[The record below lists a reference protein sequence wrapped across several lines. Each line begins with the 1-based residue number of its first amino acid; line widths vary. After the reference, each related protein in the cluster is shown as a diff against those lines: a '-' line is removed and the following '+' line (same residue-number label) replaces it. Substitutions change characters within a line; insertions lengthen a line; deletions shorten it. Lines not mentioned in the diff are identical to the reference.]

1 MFSGPQK
8 KRLKGWSNL
17 DSMLTAAIPNG
28 ERAVV
33 NTLRPKT
40 KKSAT
45 WEGRYKMVFKDFKKA
60 VQKQFQSMCDGEHL
74 FTTNID
80 KEQIWDKYLASFP
93 EGSNPIRIE
102 RTEHDCSACK
112 SFIRQYANIVALKDN
127 QIVSIW
133 DIEIGGHYQVVA
145 DALSEMVK
153 SGGIENVFLNDFPKL
168 GTDFNHGEN
177 KDGTVTKWHH
187 FFIELP
193 AQHVLK
199 SKDSI
204 GTKLSDYRASK
215 DVFKRSLEEI
225 SMDAIDTVLDL
236 INQNSLYRGEEHKG
250 IVETLL
256 RLKKE
261 YDKLPEDQKDN
272 HCWVTVARMGG
283 AAKIRNTVIGT
294 LLSDISDG
302 VDLDRAVGTF
312 ESKVAP
318 SNYKRP
324 NALITKKMVEDARE
338 KIDELGFTD
347 SLARRYAEMDDITI
361 NNVLF
366 ANRDTKKAMDVFD
379 ELKESVPVDPKQFSK
394 VEEVSIDDFVSGIL
408 PTAEK
413 IEVMFESK
421 HLPNMVS
428 LIAPE
433 NDSPSMFKWRNGF
446 SWTYAGE
453 VADSIKLRVKRAGGN
468 VHGIL
473 RNSLAWFNTD
483 DLDIHVREP
492 DGNHIFFQNARGIHL
507 SSGVLD
513 VDMNVTQTVRNA
525 VENIVWT
532 DRNRMQEGK
541 YTLYINNYTRRESID
556 VGFEVEVEFEGEIH
570 TFSYPKPLR
579 QKESVPVAEYMF
591 SRKDGLVFVK
601 TIGRSSASKEVWGIH
616 TKAFQNVS
624 MVMYSPNHWD
634 GQGIGNRHY
643 FFMLEGCRND
653 SSSRGFFNEFLR
665 EELMKQ
671 KRVFEALGSKMMA
684 QPSDNQLSG
693 LGFSSTQRNSLLCR
707 VHGSFARTVKIN
719 F

>member
-1 MFSGPQK
+1 
-8 KRLKGWSNL
+8 
-17 DSMLTAAIPNG
+17 ML
-28 ERAVV
+28 
-33 NTLRPKT
+33 
-40 KKSAT
+40 
-45 WEGRYKMVFKDFKKA
+45 FKDFKKA
-60 VQKQFQSMCDGEHL
+60 VQEQFLSMCDGGHL

-80 KEQIWDKYLASFP
+80 KEQIWGKYLASFP
-93 EGSNPIRIE
+93 EGSNPIHIE

-112 SFIRQYANIVALKDN
+112 SFIRQYGNIVALKDN

-177 KDGTVTKWHH
+177 EDGSVTKWHH
-187 FFIELP
+187 FFLTLP
-193 AQHVLK
+193 LQHVLK

-225 SMDAIDTVLDL
+225 SMDAVDTVLEL

-250 IVETLL
+250 IVETLQ

-261 YDKLPEDQKDN
+261 YDKLPEDQRDN
-272 HCWVTVARMGG
+272 HCWATAARMGG

-302 VDLDRAVGTF
+302 VDLDRAVRTF

-318 SNYKRP
+318 ANYKRP
-324 NALITKKMVEDARE
+324 NALITKRMIEDAQE
-338 KIDELGFTD
+338 KIKELGFEE

-366 ANRDTKKAMDVFD
+366 ANRDVKKAMNVFD
-379 ELKESVPVDPKQFSK
+379 ELKESVPEDLKKLSK
-394 VEEVSIDDFVSGIL
+394 VEEVSIEDFVSSIL

-413 IEVMFESK
+413 IEVLFEGK
-421 HLPNMVS
+421 HLNNMVS

-433 NDSPSMFKWRNGF
+433 NDGSPSMFKWRNGF

-468 VHGIL
+468 VNGIL

-483 DLDIHVREP
+483 DLDIHVVEP
-492 DGNHIFFQNARGIHL
+492 GGNHIYYGNARGIHP

-513 VDMNVTQTVRNA
+513 VDMNVSDTVRNA

-532 DRNRMQEGK
+532 DRNRMREGK
-541 YTLYINNYTRRESID
+541 YKLYIRNYRKRESID

-579 QKESVPVAEYMF
+579 QSENVIVAEYTF
-591 SRKDGLVFVK
+591 SRKDGLVFGK
-601 TIGRSSASKEVWGIH
+601 TIERSSASKEVWGIH

-624 MVMYSPNHWD
+624 MMMYSPNHWD
-634 GQGIGNRHY
+634 GEGIGNRHY

-693 LGFSSTQRNSLLCR
+693 LGFSSTQRNSLLCK
-707 VHGSFARTVKIN
+707 VHGSFARTIKIN

>member
-1 MFSGPQK
+1 M
-8 KRLKGWSNL
+8 
-17 DSMLTAAIPNG
+17 A
-28 ERAVV
+28 
-33 NTLRPKT
+33 
-40 KKSAT
+40 
-45 WEGRYKMVFKDFKKA
+45 FKNFKEA
-60 VQKQFQSMCDGEHL
+60 VQKQFQLMCVGEYL
-74 FTTNID
+74 FTTNVD
-80 KEQIWDKYLASFP
+80 KELIWEKYLTSFP

-133 DIEIGGHYQVVA
+133 DVEIGGHYQVVA

-153 SGGIENVFLNDFPKL
+153 SGGIDNVFLNDFPKL

-177 KDGTVTKWHH
+177 EDGSVTKWHH
-187 FFIELP
+187 FFIKLP
-193 AQHVLK
+193 SKHVLR

-204 GTKLSDYRASK
+204 GTKLSDYRTSK

-225 SMDAIDTVLDL
+225 SMDAVDTVLEL
-236 INQNSLYRGEEHKG
+236 INQNSLYRGEEHKRT
-250 IVETLL
+250 VETLQ
-256 RLKKE
+256 RLKVE
-261 YDKLPEDQKDN
+261 YDKLPEDQRDN
-272 HCWVTVARMGG
+272 HCWTTAAKMSG
-283 AAKIRNTVIGT
+283 AAKIRNTSIGT
-294 LLSDISDG
+294 LLVDISEG
-302 VDLDRAVGTF
+302 RDLDSAVRMF

-318 SNYKRP
+318 ANYKRP
-324 NALITKKMVEDARE
+324 NAIITKRMVDDAQA
-338 KIDELGFTD
+338 KIEELGFIE
-347 SLARRYAEMDDITI
+347 SLARRYAVMDDITI

-366 ANRDTKKAMDVFD
+366 ANRDTKKAMNVFD
-379 ELKESVPVDPKQFSK
+379 ELKETVPVDLKKFSK
-394 VEEVSIDDFVSGIL
+394 VEEVSIEDFISSIL

-413 IEVMFESK
+413 IEVMFEGK
-421 HLPNMVS
+421 HINNMVS

-433 NDSPSMFKWRNGF
+433 NDGSPSMFKWNSGF

-453 VADSIKLRVKRAGGN
+453 VADSIKQRVKRAGGN
-468 VHGIL
+468 VNGIL

-483 DLDIHVREP
+483 DLDIHVEEP
-492 DGNHIFFQNARGIHL
+492 DRNHIFFSNARHIHF

-513 VDMNVTQTVRNA
+513 VDMNVTDTVRNA

-532 DRNRMQEGK
+532 DKNRMQEGEYK
-541 YTLYINNYTRRESID
+541 LYIHNYRKRESID

-570 TFSYPKPLR
+570 TFSYSKPLR
-579 QKESVPVAEYMF
+579 HNERVLVAEYTF
-591 SRKDGLVFVK
+591 SREDGLTFGK
-601 TIGRSSASKEVWGIH
+601 TIERSSASKEVWGIH

-634 GQGIGNRHY
+634 GEGIGNRHY

-684 QPSDNQLSG
+684 QPSDSQLSG
-693 LGFSSTQRNSLLCR
+693 LGFSSTQRNSILCK